1 MTLDEKIRRNCPMEG
16 TDYAKYCD
24 ENYATIRVKI
34 GKCSHRDQCN
44 KLKKEL
50 DEKYENQRSY
60 NTN

>member
-1 MTLDEKIRRNCPMEG
+1 MEG

-60 NTN
+60 NTT